1 MRIPKQ
7 MRTSLLALTAVF
19 LFCIIIVCM
28 GKKFW
33 MEICEQC
40 YKAGMENYLIY
51 DILREQSET
60 ADELMERFRNKD
72 KLDGLY
78 KNCYKYLLDRTQ

>member
-1 MRIPKQ
+1 
-7 MRTSLLALTAVF
+7 
-19 LFCIIIVCM
+19 
-28 GKKFW
+28 